1 MKTKLI
7 LNSGGVK
14 RREDLKK
21 QFHQEMVKGLSLK
34 LNILIC
40 TFAQGREF
48 WEGKFPGYSAS
59 IKEDLP
65 EYDLS
70 FTLAMPDDFANQI
83 KDADIIYFNGGDDHL
98 FAYWMD
104 KFDFS
109 LFNGKVLVTNSA
121 SSDYFSSSCWNIDW
135 KSPVIGSGILPIK
148 FIPHYE
154 ADETIDWLKV
164 EEELRGFGDPELP
177 IYKLKEGEF
186 VVLEVNGKGSSKE
199 IKLVTR

>member
-21 QFHQEMVKGLSLK
+21 QFHQEMVKGLPLK

-40 TFAQGREF
+40 SFAQGREF

-65 EYDLS
+65 EHDLS

-83 KDADIIYFNGGDDHL
+83 KDADIVYFNGGDDYL
-98 FAYWMD
+98 FAHWMD

-109 LFNGKVLVTNSA
+109 LFNGKVLATNSG
-121 SSDYFSSSCWNIDW
+121 SSDYLSDSFWPNDW
-135 KSPVIGSGILPIK
+135 KKPMMGRGILPIK
-148 FIPHYE
+148 FIPHYG
-154 ADETIDWLKV
+154 ADKAIDWLKV
-164 EEELRGFGDPELP
+164 EDELRLFGDPDLP

-186 VVLEVNGKGSSKE
+186 AVFEVDRKGISRE
-199 IKLVTR
+199 IKVVAG

>member
-21 QFHQEMVKGLSLK
+21 QFHQEMVKGLPLK

-40 TFAQGREF
+40 SFAQGREF
-48 WEGKFPGYSAS
+48 WEEKFPGYSAS

-65 EYDLS
+65 EHDLS

-104 KFDFS
+104 KFEFR
-109 LFNGKVLVTNSA
+109 LFEGKVLATNSA
-121 SSDYFSSSCWNIDW
+121 SSDYLSDSFWPNDW
-135 KSPVIGSGILPIK
+135 KKPMMGRGVLPIK

-186 VVLEVNGKGSSKE
+186 VVFEVDGKGSSKE
-199 IKLVTR
+199 IKVVT